1 MSATQRDFDETKMF
15 IKRPDPNRSAAP
27 PADAVSQS
35 DTAARNRARG
45 KKFGLLA
52 FTIAVLSLLMS
63 VHFVPDR
70 VTLRAGEIS
79 PGEIHASRSVLY
91 VNNAQTARL
100 QTAAALE
107 TPPVYDTD
115 NAAVEAAQRVLR
127 ADLTALEASRALR
140 SAGKKTS
147 DIAAEIQARLPRVF
161 TNAQAQH
168 LAALPDPQWQRMQ
181 IIASGLITDAM
192 KRDIHDLNGNLRPS
206 RDLQHTQQDL
216 AESAN
221 DAFPADE
228 DAAILIALARKTL
241 RPNRLLNEQKTQ
253 AARESAK
260 NAIAPVYDR
269 IALGERIIGAGE
281 TVTQEHLDKF
291 RALGLLDP
299 RLSLMTGF
307 AVCAL
312 AAAMALL
319 VALTIART
327 LPKLYADT
335 RRLTLLSVIV
345 LLSVFGLKMG
355 STMLG
360 LQFSSGQLGYLGM
373 MSVAAAGMLVCV
385 LLDTHLAVLIVALL
399 SVQSGLI
406 MNHEIRYTVMTL
418 MSSLVGIASVVSTR
432 RKVNLLT
439 TLGALAAANIALVWL
454 LGLLLNDT
462 FHELLTGTAWAAGSA
477 VFATFL
483 FWFGVLVLEKPFGI
497 LTHATLLELSAFDRP
512 LLQQLCATAPGTYAH
527 SMMVGTLAEAGA
539 QAVGANPLLARVGGY
554 YHDIGKMKRPD
565 FFVENQR
572 LENVHGRLSPSLS
585 ALIITAHVRDGVDMA
600 KEHRLPDEIRDII
613 AQHHGT
619 TLIRYFYHQALAD
632 CNGPDGVPPG
642 LEASFR
648 YPGPRPQSRE
658 AALVMLADSIEAA
671 ARCLS
676 QPTPERLKAQIDSI
690 VRDKIED
697 GQLDDCSLTFLDVKR
712 ISEAFLHVLMA
723 MNHGRITYPEI
734 TPNATGKPMEVS
746 RPDLRPEAIRSTRE
760 EALLE
765 NMDTGIAAI
774 EGDAPLENFTPLLGS
789 DDKQLTD
796 EESLRAAGEDRS
808 LDIPRHLSLLEP
820 EILYARH
827 LIEQA
832 VASHQDNPN
841 AAGSPP
847 PAPARRAR
855 KGRGERPADR

>member
-1 MSATQRDFDETKMF
+1 
-15 IKRPDPNRSAAP
+15 
-27 PADAVSQS
+27 
-35 DTAARNRARG
+35 
-45 KKFGLLA
+45 
-52 FTIAVLSLLMS
+52 MS

-70 VTLRAGEIS
+70 VTLRAGEVS
-79 PGEIHASRSVLY
+79 PGEIRAGRSVLY

-100 QTAAALE
+100 QTAASLETPAVYDNDPGALDEAQRILKTDFAALE
-107 TPPVYDTD
+107 T
-115 NAAVEAAQRVLR
+115 A
-127 ADLTALEASRALR
+127 RALR
-140 SAGKKTS
+140 DTSKKTPEV
-147 DIAAEIQARLPRVF
+147 AAEIQARLPRVF
-161 TNAQAQH
+161 TLTQAAH
-168 LAALPDPQWQRMQ
+168 LAAMPEPQWQRLQ
-181 IIASGLITDAM
+181 ITASSLISDAM
-192 KRDIHDLNGNLRPS
+192 KHDIHDLNGNLRPS
-206 RDLQHTQQDL
+206 RDLQHTQQDV
-216 AESAN
+216 AEAAN
-221 DAFPADE
+221 EAFPADD
-228 DAAILIALARKTL
+228 DAALLMALARRTL
-241 RPNRLLNEQKTQ
+241 RPNRLLNSQKTE
-253 AARESAK
+253 AARETAK
-260 NAIAPVYDR
+260 NAVAPVYDR
-269 IALGERIIGAGE
+269 IALGERLISAGE

-355 STMLG
+355 STLLG

-399 SVQSGLI
+399 SVQYGLI

-418 MSSLVGIASVVSTR
+418 MSSLVGIASVVSSR
-432 RKVNLLT
+432 RKVNLLN
-439 TLGALAAANIALVWL
+439 TLGALAAANIVLVWL

-462 FHELLTGTAWAAGSA
+462 LHELLTGTIWGVGSA
-477 VFATFL
+477 AFATFL

-512 LLQQLCATAPGTYAH
+512 LLQQLCAIAPGTYAH

-539 QAVGANPLLARVGGY
+539 QAVNANPLLARVGGY

-600 KEHRLPDEIRDII
+600 REHRLPNEIRDIV

-632 CNGPDGVPPG
+632 CNGPDGIPPG

-648 YPGPRPQSRE
+648 YPGPCPQSRE
-658 AALVMLADSIEAA
+658 AAIVMLADSIEAA
-671 ARCLS
+671 ARCLT
-676 QPTPERLKAQIDSI
+676 QPTPERLKSQIDNI

-697 GQLDDCSLTFLDVKR
+697 GQLDDCRLTFLDVKR

-723 MNHGRITYPEI
+723 MNHGRIDYPATI
-734 TPNATGKPMEVS
+734 PNATGKPMEVS
-746 RPDLRPEAIRSTRE
+746 RPDLRPEAMRSTPQ

-765 NMDTGIAAI
+765 NMDIGVLPA
-774 EGDAPLENFTPLLGS
+774 DDPLENARPLLTAAE
-789 DDKQLTD
+789 KQMTD
-796 EESLRAAGEDRS
+796 EESLRAAGDNS
-808 LDIPRHLSLLEP
+808 AHDIPRHLSLVEP
-820 EILYARH
+820 EMLYARH

-832 VASHQDNPN
+832 VASRQNEPN
-841 AAGSPP
+841 AAGGEPTP
-847 PAPARRAR
+847 VPR
-855 KGRGERPADR
+855 KTRKSRS